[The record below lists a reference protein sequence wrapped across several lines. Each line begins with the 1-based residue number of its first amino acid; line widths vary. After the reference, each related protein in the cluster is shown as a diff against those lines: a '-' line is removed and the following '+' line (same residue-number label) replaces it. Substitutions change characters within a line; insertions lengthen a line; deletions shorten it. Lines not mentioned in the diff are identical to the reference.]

1 MFRSPIPLAA
11 QTLHPGLV
19 TFLPFL
25 GMIPGLW
32 CSNCYDPCV
41 LIEESRVA
49 KWRAPSPNWLWTI
62 GAVFLGVIVIAMI
75 LLAAHWPFTEEAIT
89 LALQEASGRPVQ
101 IRTFSKTYFPP
112 GCIAEG
118 IRFLR
123 HKHPEDQPIITVE
136 KLIVQGS
143 IAGMFTS
150 PKRLSAVRVMG
161 MRMAIPPK
169 SAEESSARVPL
180 NSGVGGKSLAISK
193 ITADDVVLEF
203 LPEDRNKESY
213 ILKIDR
219 LGITGVG
226 AGAPMS
232 YRATVTNT
240 EPPGVIRSEGKFGPW
255 NPNDVG
261 ATPVSGSFTY
271 DNIDLGI
278 FRSISGTGHAR
289 GQFSGPLGQVQTH
302 GSIDVSAFHVDG
314 SDHTIPLAVTFDAT
328 VNGTNGDVL
337 LNPAVARF
345 RGTEIEVR
353 GGIAGHE
360 GEKGKTADFT
370 LAVAKGRVDD
380 LLYLFTKSQPGMSGN
395 VMVTGRFVWPPGP
408 GKFLEKIRL
417 DLVFGMGD
425 SRFTNPKTQ
434 VSIDHVSES
443 AGGESKKEQDQDPRT
458 VLSELRGNIQVRK
471 GISAIPNATFEVPGA
486 HATVHGTYNLLNQ
499 SVDLRGTLDTQGTLS
514 DMTTGFKALVVKAI
528 TPLFKKEKSM
538 RIVPFEITGAYGNT
552 SVGIDWKK

>member
-1 MFRSPIPLAA
+1 M
-11 QTLHPGLV
+11 
-19 TFLPFL
+19 
-25 GMIPGLW
+25 
-32 CSNCYDPCV
+32 
-41 LIEESRVA
+41 LIEEPRVA
-49 KWRAPSPNWLWTI
+49 KRWARSPNWLWTI
-62 GAVFLGVIVIAMI
+62 GAVFLGVIVAAMI

-89 LALQEASGRPVQ
+89 GALQAASGRAVQ
-101 IRTFSKTYFPP
+101 IRTFSRTYFPP

-161 MRMAIPPK
+161 MRMTIPPK

-180 NSGVGGKSLAISK
+180 NSGPGGKSLSISK
-193 ITADDVVLEF
+193 ITADGVVLEF

-232 YRATVTNT
+232 YRATLTNT
-240 EPPGVIRSEGKFGPW
+240 QPPGVIQSEGKFGPW
-255 NPNDVG
+255 NPSDVG

-278 FRSISGTGHAR
+278 FQSISGTGHAH

-302 GSIDVSAFHVDG
+302 GSIDVSAFHVGG
-314 SDHTIPLAVTFDAT
+314 SDHTIPLAATFDAT

-353 GGIAGHE
+353 GGIAGRE
-360 GEKGKTADFT
+360 GEKGKTVDFT

-380 LLYLFTKSQPGMSGN
+380 LLYLFTKSQPGMSGT
-395 VMVTGRFVWPPGP
+395 VTVTGRFVWPPGP

-434 VSIDHVSES
+434 AGIDGVSES
-443 AGGESKKEQDQDPRT
+443 AGGESKKEQNQDPRT
-458 VLSELRGNIQVRK
+458 VLSQLRGNIQVRK

-499 SVDLRGTLDTQGTLS
+499 SVDLRGTLDTLGTLS
-514 DMTTGFKALVVKAI
+514 DMTTGFKALVLKAV